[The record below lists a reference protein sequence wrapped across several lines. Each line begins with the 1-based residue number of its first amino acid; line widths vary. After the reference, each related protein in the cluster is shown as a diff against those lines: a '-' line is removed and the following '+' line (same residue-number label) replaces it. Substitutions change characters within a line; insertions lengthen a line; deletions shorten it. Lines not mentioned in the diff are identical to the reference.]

1 MLSLESF
8 LIKKNISR
16 SYFWSALYKSMA
28 ERGFLLPGGSKME
41 GFEVDPHSA
50 RRQRRAVVLA
60 ICAVA
65 GLACLATAGVSRSR
79 ASELLAVEK
88 QNKPQAQLRQ
98 QPVDKADAY
107 LQKHGVPSWLS
118 TKSVS
123 LKPLSVMIQE
133 QLTVKKMK
141 SKAADQKHAKQAA
154 QAANAPT
161 PHELA
166 MKNAMHA
173 LAVTKVS
180 ATSRT
185 VAAAAPTTQALKEVD
200 SPVKHAV
207 TTDTP
212 SLGNGGDA
220 AKPAVAAVYHKGELK
235 AKEAD
240 LKQLKKEER
249 EEELV
254 IENSEREKLTAIRD
268 EEIRVNKEEVHKLA
282 KIKTAGA
289 KHEKAIVA
297 EIEKLQKEKAAE
309 QVNEKRAIKAEMAK
323 IEDEAHEKLQNLMAK
338 MQVIKSGGV
347 LKVAPKAKEETKAE
361 TAKAVSSEGATHS
374 VAKARGHTVV
384 QKPEVKVHA
393 AAAAGGKTTAAAVTS
408 TLKVAPTARRSGCTT
423 TKCDLTEEDKQWGKI
438 GDKVDDYAR
447 EAAHA
452 HGKAKAAALAH
463 MQYLQEQI
471 ENDSKHVT
479 GFAVA
484 QEHALPPAPKIGA

>member
-1 MLSLESF
+1 
-8 LIKKNISR
+8 
-16 SYFWSALYKSMA
+16 
-28 ERGFLLPGGSKME
+28 ME
-41 GFEVDPHSA
+41 GFEVDQHSA

-79 ASELLAVEK
+79 ASELLAAENPK
-88 QNKPQAQLRQ
+88 QPQAQLRQ

-141 SKAADQKHAKQAA
+141 SEAAHQKRAKQA
-154 QAANAPT
+154 AANAPT

-185 VAAAAPTTQALKEVD
+185 VAAAAPTTQALKEVN

-212 SLGNGGDA
+212 SLGNGRDA

-323 IEDEAHEKLQNLMAK
+323 IEDETHEKLQKLMAK

-347 LKVAPKAKEETKAE
+347 LKVAPEAKEETKAA
-361 TAKAVSSEGATHS
+361 TAKAVSSEGAAHA

-393 AAAAGGKTTAAAVTS
+393 AATAGGKTTAAAVTS

-471 ENDSKHVT
+471 ENDYKHVT

-484 QEHALPPAPKIGA
+484 QEHALPPAPKIRA

>member
-1 MLSLESF
+1 
-8 LIKKNISR
+8 
-16 SYFWSALYKSMA
+16 MA
-28 ERGFLLPGGSKME
+28 NP
-41 GFEVDPHSA
+41 
-50 RRQRRAVVLA
+50 
-60 ICAVA
+60 
-65 GLACLATAGVSRSR
+65 
-79 ASELLAVEK
+79 K
-88 QNKPQAQLRQ
+88 QPQVQLRQ

-118 TKSVS
+118 TRSVS

-141 SKAADQKHAKQAA
+141 SKAEEQKHAKQAA

-166 MKNAMHA
+166 MRNAVHA

-180 ATSRT
+180 AKSRT
-185 VAAAAPTTQALKEVD
+185 VAAAPTTQALKEVN

-220 AKPAVAAVYHKGELK
+220 AEPAAAAVYHKGELK

-240 LKQLKKEER
+240 LKQLKTEER

-289 KHEKAIVA
+289 KHEKAIVT
-297 EIEKLQKEKAAE
+297 EIEKLRKEKAAE
-309 QVNEKRAIKAEMAK
+309 QLNEKRAIKAEMAK
-323 IEDEAHEKLQNLMAK
+323 IEDEEHEKLQKLIAK

-347 LKVAPKAKEETKAE
+347 LKVAPEAKEEIKAM
-361 TAKAVSSEGATHS
+361 TAKAVSSKGATHAE
-374 VAKARGHTVV
+374 AKARGHTVV

-408 TLKVAPTARRSGCTT
+408 TLKVAPSARRSGCTT

-471 ENDSKHVT
+471 ENDYKHVT

-484 QEHALPPAPKIGA
+484 QEHALPPAPKIG